1 MLKISE
7 LSGQAHLCNLNV
19 VIPTHLLYV
28 HAEVEQNYGQS
39 VVDRARRHCLWDKYD
54 KEYHNS
60 LAAWEMVCKLKE
72 EEGLPVIINLK
83 IQNDAVLMKPIQV
96 F

>member
-7 LSGQAHLCNLNV
+7 LSGQAHLCKLF
-19 VIPTHLLYV
+19 VIPSHLLYV
-28 HAEVEQNYGQS
+28 HAEVEQNYGQGL
-39 VVDRARRHCLWDKYD
+39 VDRARRHCLWDKYD
-54 KEYHNS
+54 KEYHTL
-60 LAAWEMVCKLKE
+60 LAAWEMVCKPK
-72 EEGLPVIINLK
+72 EEGLRVINLK